1 MSTESIKT
9 PNWED
14 IVFENR
20 NKEYGAYIIRT
31 NYSRNVILS
40 AFFMLVIVGLGF
52 AYPTIASWFK
62 SNDVVVEDKK
72 LTTVVQLDQPPPI
85 QDTPPPPP
93 KVEIPPPVKTI
104 KYVAPKVTKEEVVE
118 EEIPTIEEIKKTE
131 VSTETIEGPVETV
144 FVEPVKEVVVEDDNQ
159 VYTFVEQNAEFP
171 GGTEAMYKF
180 INKNVKYP
188 AQARRM
194 GTEGKVFVGFVINK
208 DGSIVDVAIVKGISA
223 ECDKEAMR
231 VIQMMPPWKAGKQ
244 NGKAVRVK
252 FILPINFK
260 LSS

>member
-1 MSTESIKT
+1 MKETVNAPK
-9 PNWED
+9 WED

-31 NYSRNVILS
+31 LYSRNLLS
-40 AFFMLVIVGLGF
+40 ASGIMLVILLLAF
-52 AYPTIASWFK
+52 SYPTIAAWFK
-62 SNDVVVEDKK
+62 KDEVVVEEKK
-72 LTTVVQLDQPPPI
+72 LTTVVALDQPPPI

-118 EEIPTIEEIKKTE
+118 EEVPTIEEIKKTE
-131 VSTETIEGPVETV
+131 VSTETVEGPTEVV
-144 FVEPVKEVVVEDDNQ
+144 FTEPVKEVAEVEDNQ

-171 GGTEAMYKF
+171 GGMEALNKF
-180 INKNVKYP
+180 ISKNVKYP

-194 GTEGKVFVGFVINK
+194 GTEGKVFVSFVINK
-208 DGSIVDVAIVKGISA
+208 DGTLEDVSVVKGISA

-231 VIQMMPPWKAGKQ
+231 VVQMMPNWKPGKQ

-252 FILPINFK
+252 FIYPFNFK
-260 LSS
+260 LSN

>member
-1 MSTESIKT
+1 MKETVKAPS
-9 PNWED
+9 WED

-31 NYSRNVILS
+31 LYSRNLIT
-40 AFFMLVIVGLGF
+40 ACGIMLLLIALGF
-52 AYPTIASWFK
+52 SYPTIAAWFK
-62 SNDVVVEDKK
+62 SDDVVVEEKK
-72 LTTVVQLDQPPPI
+72 LTTVVALDQPPPI
-85 QDTPPPPP
+85 SETPPPPP

-131 VSTETIEGPVETV
+131 VSTETVEGPTEVV
-144 FVEPVKEVVVEDDNQ
+144 FEEPVKEVAEVEDNQ

-208 DGSIVDVAIVKGISA
+208 DGSIVDVGIVKGISA

-231 VIQMMPPWKAGKQ
+231 VVQMMPPWKAGKQ

-260 LSS
+260 LSN

>member
-1 MSTESIKT
+1 MKETVNAPK
-9 PNWED
+9 WED

-31 NYSRNVILS
+31 LYSRNLIT
-40 AFFMLVIVGLGF
+40 ACGIMLLLIALGF
-52 AYPTIASWFK
+52 SYPTIAAWFK
-62 SNDVVVEDKK
+62 SDDVVVEEKK
-72 LTTVVQLDQPPPI
+72 LTTVVALDQPPPI
-85 QDTPPPPP
+85 SETPPPPP

-104 KYVAPKVTKEEVVE
+104 KYVAPKVTKDEVVE

-131 VSTETIEGPVETV
+131 VSTETVEGPTEVV
-144 FVEPVKEVVVEDDNQ
+144 FEEPVKEVAEVEDNQ

-208 DGSIVDVAIVKGISA
+208 DGSIVDVGIVKGISA

-231 VIQMMPPWKAGKQ
+231 VVQMMPPWKAGKQ

-260 LSS
+260 LSN

>member
-1 MSTESIKT
+1 MKDTVNAPK
-9 PNWED
+9 WDD

-20 NKEYGAYIIRT
+20 NKDSGAYIIRT
-31 NYSRNVILS
+31 LYSRNLITASGIMLLILLL
-40 AFFMLVIVGLGF
+40 AFS
-52 AYPTIASWFK
+52 YPTIASWFK
-62 SNDVVVEDKK
+62 SDEVVVEEKK
-72 LTTVVQLDQPPPI
+72 LTTVVALDQPPPI

-118 EEIPTIEEIKKTE
+118 EEVPTIEEIKKTE
-131 VSTETIEGPVETV
+131 VSTETVEGPTEVV
-144 FVEPVKEVVVEDDNQ
+144 FEEPVKEVAEVEDNQ
-159 VYTFVEQNAEFP
+159 VYTFVEQQAEYP
-171 GGTEAMYKF
+171 GGLEAMNKF
-180 INKNVKYP
+180 IQKNLKYP

-208 DGSIVDVAIVKGISA
+208 DGTIVDVSIVKGISS

-231 VIQMMPPWKAGKQ
+231 VIQMMPSWKAGKQ

>member
-1 MSTESIKT
+1 MKETVKAPS
-9 PNWED
+9 WED

-31 NYSRNVILS
+31 LYSRNLIT
-40 AFFMLVIVGLGF
+40 ACGIMLLFIALGF
-52 AYPTIASWFK
+52 SYPTIAAWFK
-62 SNDVVVEDKK
+62 SDDVVVEEKK
-72 LTTVVQLDQPPPI
+72 LTTVVALDQPPPI
-85 QDTPPPPP
+85 SETPPPPP

-131 VSTETIEGPVETV
+131 VSTETVEGPTEVV
-144 FVEPVKEVVVEDDNQ
+144 FEEPVKEVAEVEDNQ

-194 GTEGKVFVGFVINK
+194 GTEGRVFVGFVINK
-208 DGSIVDVAIVKGISA
+208 DGSIVDVGIVKGISA

-231 VIQMMPPWKAGKQ
+231 VVQMMPPWKAGKQ

-260 LSS
+260 LSN

>member
-1 MSTESIKT
+1 MKETVKAPS
-9 PNWED
+9 WED

-31 NYSRNVILS
+31 LYSRNLIT
-40 AFFMLVIVGLGF
+40 ACGIMLLLIALGF
-52 AYPTIASWFK
+52 SYPTIAAWFK
-62 SNDVVVEDKK
+62 SDDVVVEEKK
-72 LTTVVQLDQPPPI
+72 LTTVVALDQPPPI
-85 QDTPPPPP
+85 SETPPPPP

-131 VSTETIEGPVETV
+131 VSTETVEGPTEVV
-144 FVEPVKEVVVEDDNQ
+144 FEEPVKEVAEVEDNQ

-194 GTEGKVFVGFVINK
+194 GTEGRVFVGFVINK
-208 DGSIVDVAIVKGISA
+208 DGSIVDVGIVKGISA

-231 VIQMMPPWKAGKQ
+231 VVQMMPPWKAGKQ

-260 LSS
+260 LSN

>member
-1 MSTESIKT
+1 MKETVNAPK
-9 PNWED
+9 WED

-31 NYSRNVILS
+31 LYSRNLIT
-40 AFFMLVIVGLGF
+40 ACGIMLLLIALGF
-52 AYPTIASWFK
+52 SYPTIAAWFK
-62 SNDVVVEDKK
+62 SDDVVVEEKK
-72 LTTVVQLDQPPPI
+72 LTTVVALDQPPPI
-85 QDTPPPPP
+85 SETPPPPP

-131 VSTETIEGPVETV
+131 VSTETVEGPTEVV
-144 FVEPVKEVVVEDDNQ
+144 FEEPVKEVAEVEDNQ

-208 DGSIVDVAIVKGISA
+208 DGSIVDVGIVKGISA

-231 VIQMMPPWKAGKQ
+231 VVQMMPPWKAGKQ

-260 LSS
+260 LSN

>member
-1 MSTESIKT
+1 MKETVKAPS
-9 PNWED
+9 WED

-31 NYSRNVILS
+31 LYSRNLIT
-40 AFFMLVIVGLGF
+40 ACGIMLLLIALGF
-52 AYPTIASWFK
+52 SYPTIAAWFK
-62 SNDVVVEDKK
+62 SDDVVVEEKK
-72 LTTVVQLDQPPPI
+72 LTTVVALDQPPPI
-85 QDTPPPPP
+85 SETPPPPP

-131 VSTETIEGPVETV
+131 VSTETVEGPTEVV
-144 FVEPVKEVVVEDDNQ
+144 FEEPVKEVAEVEDNQ

-180 INKNVKYP
+180 INRNVKYP

-208 DGSIVDVAIVKGISA
+208 DGSIVDVGIVKGISA

-231 VIQMMPPWKAGKQ
+231 VVQMMPPWKAGKQ

-260 LSS
+260 LSN

>member
-1 MSTESIKT
+1 MKETVKAPT
-9 PNWED
+9 WED

-31 NYSRNVILS
+31 LYSRNLIT
-40 AFFMLVIVGLGF
+40 ACGIMLLLIALGF
-52 AYPTIASWFK
+52 SYPTIAAWFK
-62 SNDVVVEDKK
+62 SDDVVVEEKK
-72 LTTVVQLDQPPPI
+72 LTTVVALDQPPPI
-85 QDTPPPPP
+85 SETPPPPP

-131 VSTETIEGPVETV
+131 VSTETVEGPTEVV
-144 FVEPVKEVVVEDDNQ
+144 FEEPVKEVAEVEDNQ

-208 DGSIVDVAIVKGISA
+208 DGSIVDVGIVKGISA

-231 VIQMMPPWKAGKQ
+231 VVQLMPPWKAGKQ

-260 LSS
+260 LSN